1 MEARAI
7 VGLQTRK
14 DAFFLVT
21 LLAVSVGFLCSLHL
35 IRGQSLFKPPP
46 LPQTVNPNRAS
57 VGSLVRL
64 PGIGPVRAA
73 AICKTRQTAPYQE
86 ISDLIRI
93 KGIGPATAQR
103 LESWLTFQADCQA
116 INSWGGDGSVKE
128 VGSSA
133 GFDYD
138 AAGSKGVSRHHGR
151 MGNP

>member
-1 MEARAI
+1 MEARAA

-21 LLAVSVGFLCSLHL
+21 LLAINIGFFCSLRL
-35 IRGQSLFKPPP
+35 IRGQSLYEALP
-46 LPQTVNPNRAS
+46 LPQTVNPNWAS

-73 AICKTRQTAPYQE
+73 AICKARQTTPYQE

-93 KGIGPATAQR
+93 KGIGPAIAQR
-103 LESWLTFQADCQA
+103 LEPWLTFRPDCQA
-116 INSWGGDGSVKE
+116 ISSGGGDGSVKE

-138 AAGSKGVSRHHGR
+138 AAASKGVSQHHGT